1 MSNQNTSNLTL
12 RIDIDQSNTM
22 TEDGPS
28 GTSMALGRA
37 NRSLVTGATTVP
49 VESPWN
55 HVELVSFK
63 VDDDFM
69 FSFPTDFDEQD
80 PLFAQSE
87 DNATFTITNI
97 CKRLALDTLRND
109 LDAMAYEFFS
119 DCKKHSLNRI
129 SAC

>member
-1 MSNQNTSNLTL
+1 
-12 RIDIDQSNTM
+12 
-22 TEDGPS
+22 
-28 GTSMALGRA
+28 MALGRA

-87 DNATFTITNI
+87 DNATFTITDI

-119 DCKKHSLNRI
+119 DCKKHF
-129 SAC
+129 AE